1 MKKDPKIFLNHILES
16 INLIEDYI
24 KDKSKLDFLSS
35 RQLQDSIIRRIE
47 IIGEAVKMLRVI
59 LKKKILISHGMK

>member
-16 INLIEDYI
+16 NNLIEDYI

-47 IIGEAVKMLRVI
+47 IIGEAVKML
-59 LKKKILISHGMK
+59 

>member
-16 INLIEDYI
+16 NNLIEDYI